1 VGNHTSE
8 KSLAKC
14 PFDLGIFTDSSFDHD
29 IVVPLNRN
37 EKEINMISLNKFIWK
52 RDKKIGLP
60 PGTPVFVGDQKSEGV
75 SITLLDYDE
84 AQFKERRLDK
94 IENCFPFKETPT
106 ITWINIDGIHDVG
119 LIQKIG
125 THFDLHPLIIEDIVN
140 TQQRPKMEESDNYIY
155 IVLKML
161 SFDDSK
167 NETQVEQ
174 VSVVFGDNFV
184 ISFQERE
191 GDIFENIRER
201 IRKGKGRIRKMKSDY
216 LAYALIDAV
225 VDHYFVIL
233 EKDGEKIE
241 ELEDKV
247 VAEPKPETLQD
258 IHRLKREMIF
268 LRRSVWPL
276 REIVNSLERGESPLI
291 HKATR
296 IYLRDVYDHTI
307 QVIDTLETY
316 REMLS
321 GMHDTYLSSISNR
334 MNEVMKVLTIIATI
348 FIPLTFIAG
357 IYGMNFEFMPEL
369 KWRWA
374 YFGVWGVMLVVALV
388 MVVYFRKR
396 KWL

>member
-1 VGNHTSE
+1 
-8 KSLAKC
+8 
-14 PFDLGIFTDSSFDHD
+14 
-29 IVVPLNRN
+29 
-37 EKEINMISLNKFIWK
+37 MILLNKFTRK
-52 RDKKIGLP
+52 RVEKTGLP
-60 PGTPVFVGDQKSEGV
+60 PGTPVFIGDKKTESV
-75 SITLLDYDE
+75 KITILDYDE
-84 AQFKERRLDK
+84 THLQEREVKE
-94 IENCFPFKETPT
+94 IEECFPFKETPT
-106 ITWINIDGIHDVG
+106 VTWINIDGVHDVG
-119 LIQKIG
+119 FIQKLG
-125 THFDLHPLIIEDIVN
+125 EHFDLHPLIIEDIVN
-140 TQQRPKMEESDNYIY
+140 TQQRPKMEESEDYIY

-161 SFDDSK
+161 YVDEESK
-167 NETQVEQ
+167 ETQVEQ
-174 VSVVFGDNFV
+174 VSLVLGENYV

-191 GDIFENIRER
+191 GDIFNSIRTR
-201 IRKGKGRIRKMKSDY
+201 IRNGKGRIRKMEPDY
-216 LAYALIDAV
+216 LAYALLDSV
-225 VDHYFVIL
+225 VDHYFTIL

-247 VAEPKPETLQD
+247 VADPRPETLQE

-276 REIVNSLERGESPLI
+276 RELVNSLERSESGLI
-291 HKATR
+291 HKSTR

-316 REMLS
+316 RDMLS

-357 IYGMNFEFMPEL
+357 VYGMNFEFMPEL

-374 YFGVWGVMLVVALV
+374 YFGVWGVIFVVAV
-388 MVVYFRKR
+388 AMVIYFKRR